1 MANEFIIREGFRTYG
16 DTTITGSLTVTGNIS
31 ASIQTASVALTS
43 SYSQFA
49 KTASLANNVES
60 SSYSAFALSSSYA
73 IKTNNS
79 LSYPTNSYV
88 STFISGGIS
97 TAAGANAGGLGYIS
111 PVTVINYQA
120 TVTLLSRAVAP
131 TANTLYATPIT
142 IPRTCTAQ
150 KIGITA
156 LVSATT
162 PTASFLMGIYDTSNS
177 MLPNNLLASTQVLFT
192 TLNSRYFSEA
202 NFSTPVTLQQNE
214 MYWLAF
220 MCIENANVATYSSI
234 GFNPAF
240 TSFPFLFLPFNK
252 IFNPLLGV
260 SQPTATNS
268 LKQIA
273 YYRYSIAD
281 TGSMPSTL
289 TQTISSI
296 TTLSYGTKVSD
307 GNALS
312 IPVGASLNVTY

>member
-1 MANEFIIREGFRTYG
+1 MANEFIIREGFKTIG
-16 DTTITGSLTVTGNIS
+16 DTTITGSLIVTGSIS
-31 ASIQTASVALTS
+31 ASIQTASMAISS

-49 KTASLANNVES
+49 NTASLVNNILS

-73 IKTNNS
+73 IKTDNS

-97 TAAGANAGGLGYIS
+97 TAAAANAGGLGYIS
-111 PVTVINYQA
+111 PIAVIGYQ
-120 TVTLLSRAVAP
+120 TPVTLLDRAVSP
-131 TANTLYATPIT
+131 TANTLYATPIV

-156 LVSATT
+156 LVSAI
-162 PTASFLMGIYDTSNS
+162 PTASFLMGIYDTSNA

-220 MCIENANVATYSSI
+220 MCIENAVNATYLTI
-234 GFNPAF
+234 NWLNNA
-240 TSFPFLFLPFNK
+240 SFPFLFLPFNRM
-252 IFNPLLGV
+252 FNPLLGI

-273 YYRYSIAD
+273 YYRYSVAN
-281 TGSMPSTL
+281 TGSMPNTL

-296 TTLSYGTKVSD
+296 TPISYGTKISA
-307 GNALS
+307 GTTFS
-312 IPVGASLNVTY
+312 IPVGPSLYVIY